1 MTTQEITCMVIFC
14 ITGETIFGHFMA
26 VSRITF
32 DLTDWVGG
40 LPYSPN
46 IIMGAI
52 VLLYFLGGSFM
63 DSMGLIVLTIPI
75 FSR

>member
-1 MTTQEITCMVIFC
+1 MITQEITCMVIFC
-14 ITGETIFGHFMA
+14 ITGATVFGHFMS

-32 DLTDWVGG
+32 DLVGWVGG

-52 VLLYFLGGSFM
+52 VFFIS
-63 DSMGLIVLTIPI
+63 
-75 FSR
+75 